1 MEQENKE
8 NKEQQSNEPAIHRG
22 EWLVFGFGAFVVS
35 GLIALMLQLNKPDA
49 PIYPV
54 ILGGALLMMFGFL
67 RSAKPRETKGTD
79 QAEK

>member
-1 MEQENKE
+1 MEQKI
-8 NKEQQSNEPAIHRG
+8 KEQQKNDAAIHRG

-35 GLIALMLQLNKPDA
+35 GLIALMLQLNMADA

-54 ILGGALLMMFGFL
+54 VLGGGLLMMFGFL
-67 RSAKPRETKGTD
+67 HSAKPREITDTD